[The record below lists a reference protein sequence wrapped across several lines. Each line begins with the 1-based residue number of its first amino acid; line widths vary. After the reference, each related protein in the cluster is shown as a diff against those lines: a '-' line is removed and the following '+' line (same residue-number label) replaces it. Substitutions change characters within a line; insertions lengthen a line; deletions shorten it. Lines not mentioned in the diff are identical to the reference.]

1 MGKERRQRTCKRCG
15 TTFLHQFAFDL
26 CAECR
31 QEVHM
36 QQGEKKEHF
45 YFKSLE
51 QQLRELV
58 NNETAMP
65 WDKIK

>member
-1 MGKERRQRTCKRCG
+1 
-15 TTFLHQFAFDL
+15 
-26 CAECR
+26 
-31 QEVHM
+31 M